1 MRKVKKVMDSVI
13 ALIKDEMQAVEEQFS
28 RHLASDV
35 KLISQVGQYVL
46 SSGGKRL
53 RPMLLLLSSRLCG
66 YNGDKHI
73 DLAGV
78 VEFIHTATLLHDD
91 VVDSASLRRGNRSAN
106 SVWGNQASV
115 LVGDFLFAK
124 SFSVMVGSDSLR
136 ILKLL
141 ADTTTQLAEGEIL
154 QLINTCDLDVDE
166 KRYLQ
171 VVRDKT
177 AILIAAACQVG
188 AVLAGVDDEKEQAL
202 REFGL
207 EIGTA
212 FQLMDDAL
220 DYVADQI
227 EFGKEKGHDLFEGKM
242 TLPLIHAYSK
252 ASVEERSEVLRIV
265 EAEELNAAD
274 LDYVC
279 KLIEEKGGIVY
290 TRDKALERIERA
302 KGYLQVFSDSEA
314 RRALFQL
321 ADYVVT
327 RSK

>member
-1 MRKVKKVMDSVI
+1 MESVI
-13 ALIKDEMQAVEEQFS
+13 ALIKDELQAVEEQFEK
-28 RHLASDV
+28 HLASDV

-53 RPMLLLLSSRLCG
+53 RPMLLLLSAHLCG
-66 YNGDKHI
+66 YRGDKHI

-166 KRYLQ
+166 ARYLQ

-188 AVLAGVDDEKEQAL
+188 AVLAGVEKEKEEAL

-220 DYVADQI
+220 DYVADQS
-227 EFGKEKGHDLFEGKM
+227 EFGKERGHDLFEGKM
-242 TLPLIHAYSK
+242 TLPLIRAYEK
-252 ASVEERSEVLRIV
+252 ASAPERAEVSRIV
-265 EAEELNAAD
+265 EAEELKSAD

-279 KLIEEKGGIVY
+279 KLIDDKGGIAY
-290 TRDKALERIERA
+290 TRNKALERIEQA
-302 KGYLQVFSDSEA
+302 KCRLQIFPDSEA
-314 RRALFQL
+314 RRALYQL

>member
-1 MRKVKKVMDSVI
+1 METVI
-13 ALIKDEMQAVEEQFS
+13 ALLKDEMQAVESQFKKN
-28 RHLASDV
+28 LTSDV
-35 KLISQVGQYVL
+35 QLVSQVGEYVL
-46 SSGGKRL
+46 SSGGKRM
-53 RPMLLLLSSRLCG
+53 RPMLLLLCARLCS
-66 YNGDKHI
+66 YQGDKHI

-78 VEFIHTATLLHDD
+78 IEFIHTSTLLHDD

-124 SFSVMVGSDSLR
+124 SFSIMVGSESLE

-141 ADTTTQLAEGEIL
+141 SDTTTQLAEGEIR
-154 QLINTCDLDVDE
+154 QLLNTCDLDVDE

-188 AVLAGVDDEKEQAL
+188 GVLAGVDKQHELAL

-220 DYVADQI
+220 DYIADQ
-227 EFGKEKGHDLFEGKM
+227 EDFGKEKGHDLFEGKM

-252 ASVEERSEVLRIV
+252 SSPEERQEVSRII
-265 EAEELNAAD
+265 EAEELAKED

-279 KLIEEKGGIVY
+279 HLIDAKEGIDY
-290 TRDKALERIERA
+290 TRVKAIERIDRA
-302 KGYLQVFSDSEA
+302 KRQLSIFPDGEA
-314 RRALFQL
+314 RRALFTL
-321 ADYVVT
+321 ADYVVS
-327 RSK
+327 RNK

>member
-1 MRKVKKVMDSVI
+1 MDTVI
-13 ALIKDEMQAVEEQFS
+13 ALIKDEMQAVEEQIKN
-28 RHLASDV
+28 HLTSDV
-35 KLISQVGQYVL
+35 ELIGQVGQYVL

-53 RPMLLLLSSRLCG
+53 RPMLLLLSARLCG
-66 YNGDKHI
+66 YQGDKHI

-91 VVDSASLRRGNRSAN
+91 VVDSANLRRGNRSAN

-124 SFSVMVGSDSLR
+124 SFSVMVGSNSLR

-166 KRYLQ
+166 TRYLQ

-177 AILIAAACQVG
+177 AILIAASCQVG
-188 AVLAGVDDEKEQAL
+188 AVLAGVEPEKEAAL

-220 DYVADQI
+220 DYVADQQ
-227 EFGKEKGHDLFEGKM
+227 EFGKERGHDLFEGKM
-242 TLPLIHAYSK
+242 TLPLIHAYNSCL
-252 ASVEERSEVLRIV
+252 STERSEISRIV
-265 EAEELNAAD
+265 EAEQLAPVD

-279 KLIEEKGGIVY
+279 RLIEEKGGIAY
-290 TRDKALERIERA
+290 TRNKALQRIERA
-302 KGYLQVFSDSEA
+302 KDLLEIFPDSQT
-314 RRALFQL
+314 RQALFQL
-321 ADYVVT
+321 ADYVVS
-327 RSK
+327 RCK

>member
-1 MRKVKKVMDSVI
+1 MESVL
-13 ALIKDEMQAVEEQFS
+13 ALLKDDMEAVERQFEK
-28 RHLASDV
+28 HLESDV

-46 SSGGKRL
+46 SSGGKRF
-53 RPMLLLLSSRLCG
+53 RPMLLILSSRLGG
-66 YNGDKHI
+66 YQGDKHI
-73 DLAGV
+73 ELAGV

-91 VVDSASLRRGNRSAN
+91 VVDSATLRRGNRSAN

-124 SFSVMVGSDSLR
+124 SFSVMVGSESLK
-136 ILKLL
+136 ILQILS
-141 ADTTTQLAEGEIL
+141 DTTTQLAEGEIL

-166 KRYLQ
+166 TRYLQ

-188 AVLAGVDDEKEQAL
+188 GVLCGVNAEQEGAL

-220 DYVADQI
+220 DYVADQ
-227 EFGKEKGHDLFEGKM
+227 EDFGKERGHDLFEGKM
-242 TLPLIHAYSK
+242 TLPLIHAYAN
-252 ASVEERSEVLRIV
+252 ASTEERGQVARIV
-265 EAEELNAAD
+265 EAEELLPED

-279 KLIEEKGGIVY
+279 RLIDANEGIAY
-290 TRDKALERIERA
+290 TRLKARERIERA
-302 KGYLQVFSDSEA
+302 KGLLEIFPDCEA
-314 RRALFQL
+314 RRALFTL
-321 ADYVVT
+321 ADFVVS
-327 RSK
+327 RNK

>member
-1 MRKVKKVMDSVI
+1 METVI
-13 ALIKDEMQAVEEQFS
+13 ALIKDEMQAVEEQIKN
-28 RHLASDV
+28 HLTSNV
-35 KLISQVGQYVL
+35 ELIGQVGQYVL

-53 RPMLLLLSSRLCG
+53 RPMLLLLSARLCG
-66 YNGDKHI
+66 YQGDNHI

-91 VVDSASLRRGNRSAN
+91 VVDSANLRRGNRSAN

-124 SFSVMVGSDSLR
+124 SFSVMVGSNSLR

-154 QLINTCDLDVDE
+154 QLINTCDLEVDE
-166 KRYLQ
+166 ARYLQ

-188 AVLAGVDDEKEQAL
+188 GVLAGVDAEKEAAL

-220 DYVADQI
+220 DYVADQE
-227 EFGKEKGHDLFEGKM
+227 EFGKERGHDLFEGKM
-242 TLPLIHAYSK
+242 TLPLIHAYHS
-252 ASVEERSEVLRIV
+252 ASAQECVEISRIV
-265 EAEELNAAD
+265 EAEDLTAED

-279 KLIEEKGGIVY
+279 RLIEDKGGITY
-290 TRDKALERIERA
+290 TRGKALERVTRA
-302 KGYLQVFSDSEA
+302 KSLLEIFPDSQT
-314 RRALFQL
+314 RQALFQL
-321 ADYVVT
+321 ADYVVS

>member
-1 MRKVKKVMDSVI
+1 MESVI
-13 ALIKDEMQAVEEQFS
+13 ALLKNEMQAVEEQFEKN
-28 RHLASDV
+28 LASDV
-35 KLISQVGQYVL
+35 QLISQVGQYVL
-46 SSGGKRL
+46 SSGGKRF
-53 RPMLLLLSSRLCG
+53 RPMLLLLCSRLCG
-66 YNGDKHI
+66 YQGDKQI
-73 DLAGV
+73 ELAAV

-124 SFSVMVGSDSLR
+124 SFSMMVNSESLR
-136 ILKLL
+136 ILKILS
-141 ADTTTQLAEGEIL
+141 DTTTQLAEGEIL

-166 KRYLQ
+166 PRYLQ

-188 AVLAGVDDEKEQAL
+188 GVLAGVPEHKEQAL

-220 DYVADQI
+220 DYVADQE
-227 EFGKEKGHDLFEGKM
+227 EFGKERGHDLFEGKM
-242 TLPLIHAYSK
+242 TMPLIHAFSR
-252 ASVEERSEVLRIV
+252 SNDHERSEIARIV
-265 EAEELNAAD
+265 DAEDLAKED

-279 KLIEEKGGIVY
+279 MLIERTGGIEY
-290 TRDKALERIERA
+290 TRQRAVERIARA
-302 KGYLQVFSDSEA
+302 KQQLDTFPDCEA
-314 RRALFQL
+314 RQALFTL
-321 ADYVVT
+321 ADYVVS
-327 RSK
+327 RNK